1 MSVRNDYP
9 VWTMRSSTVVTR
21 SPSRRKRRRG
31 APPQTRGGAV
41 DARVSLRDRSHPLLR
56 WSSRRPRLARRGVYR
71 PTHVRRRHRL
81 FRRVSGHSGGA
92 VGGQTAVIG
101 ILCAFVDGCANRGL
115 HRCRCPII
123 SVATERRWPGW
134 APNPRSPHVPGPRL
148 GGATGRTRTLP
159 RRHRTESPN
168 PMSAALCPAK
178 PPGLTLPY
186 RDETL

>member
-1 MSVRNDYP
+1 MRNKSSLRPETADL
-9 VWTMRSSTVVTR
+9 RSSRIYGGPR
-21 SPSRRKRRRG
+21 SVINATIEADVRG
-31 APPQTRGGAV
+31 RA
-41 DARVSLRDRSHPLLR
+41 
-56 WSSRRPRLARRGVYR
+56 RLARIRDGGDVSYRSNTEATLGVR
-71 PTHVRRRHRL
+71 CHGDTSRVASASGN
-81 FRRVSGHSGGA
+81 RRVSGIYLRLGSGFGTPSSRSTYA
-92 VGGQTAVIG
+92 M
-101 ILCAFVDGCANRGL
+101 
-115 HRCRCPII
+115 II
-123 SVATERRWPGW
+123 PPESVVARDRDVTEREWPGW